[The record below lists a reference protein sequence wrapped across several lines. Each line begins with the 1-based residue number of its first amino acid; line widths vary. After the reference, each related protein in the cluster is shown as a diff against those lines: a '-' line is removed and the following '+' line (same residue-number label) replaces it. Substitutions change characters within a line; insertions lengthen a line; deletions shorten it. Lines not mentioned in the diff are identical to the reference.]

1 MAAKKSGG
9 RGGYGGSHWD
19 KMFPDDKKPKEP
31 KPPKKPKEPKKPKSG
46 VFTGWP
52 K

>member
-1 MAAKKSGG
+1 MPAKSNGK
-9 RGGYGGSHWD
+9 GGYGRSHWD
-19 KMFPDDKKPKEP
+19 KMFPDD
-31 KPPKKPKEPKKPKSG
+31 KKPKEPKKPKSG